1 MAPVDVQLNCDSK
14 TVVQPDL
21 FVVCE
26 RDKVRQYV
34 VYGAPD
40 LVVEV
45 LSTSSRRKD
54 MSIKLSKYTEA
65 EVREYWLVDPDKKRV
80 LVYPLEQEELPVI
93 YGFHDQVPVGIFCGE
108 MCVDF
113 GQIDECVVK
122 L

>member
-21 FVVCE
+21 FVVCD
-26 RDKVRQYV
+26 RDKVRQHV

-45 LSTSSRRKD
+45 LSASSRRKD
-54 MSIKLSKYTEA
+54 MSIKLSKYSEA
-65 EVREYWLVDPDKKRV
+65 GVREYWLVDPDKKRV
-80 LVYPLEQEELPVI
+80 LVYPLEQAELPVM
-93 YGFHDQVPVGIFCGE
+93 YDFENQVPVGIFDGGLRIAF
-108 MCVDF
+108 D
-113 GQIDECVVK
+113 QIDEFIIG